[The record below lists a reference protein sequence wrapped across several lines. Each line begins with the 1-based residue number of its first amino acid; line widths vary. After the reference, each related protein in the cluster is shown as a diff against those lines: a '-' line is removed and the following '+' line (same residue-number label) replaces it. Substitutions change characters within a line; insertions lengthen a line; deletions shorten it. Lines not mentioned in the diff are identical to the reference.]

1 MATTEDRPDSAPLQ
15 ERTDVDKALA
25 GRTTDRSL
33 GRQRL
38 SPAEKRFERGR
49 RATGFWPAP
58 LAVVLFLL
66 VPVDMPAQQQALA
79 AAVLLGVIV
88 LRITEPVPIP
98 FGGLIGVALRRDD
111 IDTALERGDLDLAV
125 TRTRLTAPGTGQTPL
140 FAPRHSGGSACHQ
153 DGSPPRRCGGR
164 AAPWS
169 RRVGGGRRR
178 EARRRTPR

>member
-58 LAVVLFLL
+58 LAVVLFLV

-79 AAVLLGVIV
+79 AAVLLGSSSSGSPS
-88 LRITEPVPIP
+88 RCPSP
-98 FGGLIGVALRRDD
+98 
-111 IDTALERGDLDLAV
+111 
-125 TRTRLTAPGTGQTPL
+125 
-140 FAPRHSGGSACHQ
+140 SGG
-153 DGSPPRRCGGR
+153 
-164 AAPWS
+164 
-169 RRVGGGRRR
+169 
-178 EARRRTPR
+178 